1 MATIQSSF
9 VYLMIVL
16 LLSYTFSFP
25 GYHNSRCQPACFLQK
40 GSHSIKRYKRWN
52 LMGGEYTTLLA
63 KKETPNN
70 DIKEKKYTQIDDGS
84 PIGVAIVGLGLI
96 VSLYFPGILTSIN
109 SFFHLENN
117 NNTWIII
124 LGTAS
129 TTAGL
134 ARLFRYTKDKN
145 KDDD

>member
-1 MATIQSSF
+1 
-9 VYLMIVL
+9 
-16 LLSYTFSFP
+16 
-25 GYHNSRCQPACFLQK
+25 
-40 GSHSIKRYKRWN
+40 
-52 LMGGEYTTLLA
+52 MGGEYTTLLA

>member
-1 MATIQSSF
+1 MATIQSF

-16 LLSYTFSFP
+16 LCIPDTYSFP
-25 GYHNSRCQPACFLQK
+25 GYHISRYGRACFLQNQRITTK
-40 GSHSIKRYKRWN
+40 SKRYKRYD
-52 LMGGEYTTLLA
+52 LMEREHTTLLA
-63 KKETPNN
+63 KKNN

-96 VSLYFPGILTSIN
+96 VNLYFPGILTSIT
-109 SFFHLENN
+109 SFFHLESN

-129 TTAGL
+129 TAAGL
-134 ARLFRYTKDKN
+134 ARLYRYTRDRN